1 MKTMKHSRGVALI
14 VGLIFL
20 IILTLFVLGGLRDV
34 LLQERM
40 SGSYR
45 NQSLAENAT
54 DSLLR
59 NGESR
64 VFNYIVSTNG
74 SIDLPGAVP
83 LDADQAVAPDPVVR
97 SFRTGSG
104 YPTNAA
110 SAFAAALVP
119 NSFQNAA
126 DNTSA
131 LSQAGAYVIEQAVPV
146 SVSST
151 VAIIES
157 HTGDSSTGGSKGQLY
172 MFRVTSR
179 ATGGTDDYV
188 KAAESY
194 YLITK

>member
-1 MKTMKHSRGVALI
+1 MKSIKSSRGVALI

-20 IILTLFVLGGLRDV
+20 IILTLFVLGSLRDV

-40 SGSYR
+40 AGSYR
-45 NQSLAENAT
+45 NQSLAKTAS

-64 VFNYIVSTNG
+64 IFDFVVASNG
-74 SIDLPGAVP
+74 GVDLPGAIP
-83 LDADQAVAPDPVVR
+83 LDADQVTAPSALGR
-97 SFRTGSG
+97 EFRTGAG

-110 SAFAAALVP
+110 SAYAPALISG
-119 NSFQNAA
+119 SFQNGT
-126 DNTSA
+126 DDTST
-131 LSQAGAYVIEQAVPV
+131 LSKAGAYVIEQAVPV

-151 VAIIES
+151 VSIIES

-172 MFRVTSR
+172 MFRVTARS
-179 ATGGTDDYV
+179 TGGTDDYV
-188 KAAESY
+188 KAFESY